1 FDVALFGFSKV
12 GFGIGEPSSVSGRVA
27 SGGRTASLF
36 PGQTMTRGERFWR
49 AKVVTRRLTAF
60 GSPRMNGKQVRSC
73 ERA

>member
-1 FDVALFGFSKV
+1 M
-12 GFGIGEPSSVSGRVA
+12 SGRVA